1 MSALLLLGMGIAV
14 IIAEIFFGSFFL
26 LFVGIGLLI
35 TAGIESIVGFQ
46 TFGNPFVWQ
55 SLSICAFSLISLMAL
70 RKPIKSWFNHS
81 QVYTDD
87 FQSGGVGEIRQGM
100 VYFKGTLWA
109 YEVLD
114 SHKNA
119 TSCKDMQSSADC
131 VALQEGGKVKVL
143 EIRDNKV
150 IIQP

>member
-1 MSALLLLGMGIAV
+1 MSALLLLGVSIAV

-35 TAGIESIVGFQ
+35 TAGIEYIVGFQ

-55 SLSICAFSLISLMAL
+55 SVSICGFSLISLVAL

-87 FQSGGVGEIRQGM
+87 FQSGGAGEIRQGM

-114 SHKNA
+114 SQKNA
-119 TSCKDMQSSADC
+119 ISHKDTESSVDSIT
-131 VALQEGGKVKVL
+131 LQEGDKVIVL
-143 EIRDNKV
+143 EIRDNRA